1 MITGISRFDGYTLSA
16 DKILINTVIGNTDGS
31 SGFQFVMQYFN
42 SESYIIVVGQ
52 AMNDD
57 FTKFR
62 RIAGLTLNIF
72 YI

>member
-1 MITGISRFDGYTLSA
+1 MITVISRFDGYILSA

-62 RIAGLTLNIF
+62 RIDGLTLNIF

>member
-1 MITGISRFDGYTLSA
+1 MMTGISRFDGYTLSA
-16 DKILINTVIGNTDGS
+16 DKILINTVIGNSDGS
-31 SGFQFVMQYFN
+31 SGFQFIMQYFN
-42 SESYIIVVGQ
+42 GESYQIVVGQ

-57 FTKFR
+57 FTKFK